1 MRFDVAHRT
10 GFTADNHGMRNGS
23 LPGELDA
30 AQERAAGNT
39 RGRKEDVISLHQSI
53 GIKDLGKVDARFLNS
68 GFFRFGLGIEAGKH
82 GATRTF
88 DGAGRQYAFRRAA
101 GSHHDI
107 DLGTLIHGHQG
118 TGDVAVG
125 MQLDACAYGP
135 DFLNKLLVAGL
146 IENEDDKVVGIL
158 AQRFGDEAEVD
169 MDRRI
174 QIDDVTGGLADNQLL
189 HVEAGAGVVHAASR
203 SGPDDGNGVG
213 TPISEQVGS
222 LDGIHGDVK
231 GRPIAHADD
240 FAVVEHGRFVLFAF
254 SDDDFARN
262 GQGIEGQAHGVHG
275 GAVSGV
281 FVAASEPARGR
292 KGGGFGDTDK
302 IKGKVALRRFHKGH
316 IALQKYEWFMNARP
330 SPIRWLRRYSEHR
343 SGEAALQGKARHAMV
358 GRHTFREGGFMLERD
373 MSNHTKEVLPIE
385 ALLPDLLEALGGG
398 TRCILEAAP
407 GAGKTTR
414 VPLALLRAAWLGG
427 KGILMLEPR
436 RMAARNA
443 ARYMASLLGEKVGQT
458 IGYRV
463 RLDSRVSAATR
474 ITVVTEGVLTRM
486 LQEDP
491 ELQGVGC
498 LIFDEFHER
507 SLNADLGLAL
517 ALDCQQGL
525 RDDLRLL
532 IMSATLD
539 SGPLLKLL
547 QQDFPG
553 EVPVLRSRGRT
564 WPVETYYFPLPRTD
578 MPMEAWV
585 ADAVRRA
592 LREEDGSILVFLP
605 GVGEIRKVEAL
616 LQGVRSDTVHLCPLY
631 GDLPAAEQDAA
642 IASVQAPLRKIV
654 LATSIAETSLTIEG
668 VRVVIDSG
676 LARTVRFDAGMG
688 MSRLVTER
696 VSLASAEQRR
706 GRAGRTGPGV
716 CYRLWHQGD
725 EAGMAAHTRPEI
737 LDADMA
743 PLCLELAVWGIAAPS
758 SLHWLDE
765 PPAEAVNQA
774 LPLLRSLEAV
784 DAAWR
789 VTARGKAMA
798 RLPLHP
804 RLAHMVL
811 AAKPLGLGKAAC
823 LLAAMADE
831 RDPLRLR
838 DADIRPRL
846 ALLEHGQGTPAVFR
860 IREAARQIGRLVDAA
875 GELPYRNPVNIPE
888 EEQAGVLLA
897 LAYPDR
903 LAQKRSRGSYRM
915 VNGRGGFLDDTDSLA
930 DEPVLAVGAVN
941 GGSGNV
947 RIWQAAPLSQETVE
961 ALYHAQFTETEEVVW
976 DSREQAVAARR
987 RVSFGAFILEETP
1000 LRSGGGSSLADR
1012 VAQAVLSGIRE
1023 LGLACLPWTD
1033 ELQQWRLRVELL
1045 RAVDKGGDW
1054 PDVSEEPLLAGL
1066 EDWLIPFLQGISR
1079 RSQFSKI
1086 DLAAALHALL
1096 PWRKQRELD
1105 VMAPTHMEV
1114 PSGSFIRLHYEASAE
1129 GIVPVLA
1136 VKLQEMFGMQGSP
1149 AVAEG
1154 KVPVLVHL
1162 LSPAGRPLQIT
1173 RDLKGFWKNGYPAV
1187 RAEMRGRYPK
1197 HPWPE
1202 DPFAAL
1208 PTRLTNRRLQNRS

>member
-1 MRFDVAHRT
+1 
-10 GFTADNHGMRNGS
+10 
-23 LPGELDA
+23 
-30 AQERAAGNT
+30 
-39 RGRKEDVISLHQSI
+39 
-53 GIKDLGKVDARFLNS
+53 
-68 GFFRFGLGIEAGKH
+68 
-82 GATRTF
+82 
-88 DGAGRQYAFRRAA
+88 
-101 GSHHDI
+101 
-107 DLGTLIHGHQG
+107 
-118 TGDVAVG
+118 
-125 MQLDACAYGP
+125 
-135 DFLNKLLVAGL
+135 
-146 IENEDDKVVGIL
+146 
-158 AQRFGDEAEVD
+158 
-169 MDRRI
+169 
-174 QIDDVTGGLADNQLL
+174 
-189 HVEAGAGVVHAASR
+189 
-203 SGPDDGNGVG
+203 
-213 TPISEQVGS
+213 
-222 LDGIHGDVK
+222 
-231 GRPIAHADD
+231 
-240 FAVVEHGRFVLFAF
+240 
-254 SDDDFARN
+254 
-262 GQGIEGQAHGVHG
+262 
-275 GAVSGV
+275 
-281 FVAASEPARGR
+281 
-292 KGGGFGDTDK
+292 
-302 IKGKVALRRFHKGH
+302 
-316 IALQKYEWFMNARP
+316 
-330 SPIRWLRRYSEHR
+330 
-343 SGEAALQGKARHAMV
+343 
-358 GRHTFREGGFMLERD
+358 MLERG
-373 MSNHTKEVLPIE
+373 MFNHTKEVLPIE
-385 ALLPDLLEALGGG
+385 PLLPDLLETLGSG

-414 VPLALLRAAWLGG
+414 VPLALLRAAWLDG

-458 IGYRV
+458 VGYRV
-463 RLDSRVSAATR
+463 RLDSRVSASTR

-486 LQEDP
+486 LQDDP

-547 QQDFPG
+547 QQDFSG
-553 EVPVLRSRGRT
+553 AVPVLRSEGRV
-564 WPVETYYFPLPRTD
+564 WPVETHHLPLPRAD
-578 MPMEAWV
+578 IPMEIWV

-592 LREEDGSILVFLP
+592 LRVENGSILVFLP
-605 GVGEIRKVEAL
+605 GTGEIRKVEAL

-642 IASVQAPLRKIV
+642 IAPVQAPVRKIV

-676 LARTVRFDAGMG
+676 LARTVRFDAGTG

-706 GRAGRTGPGV
+706 GRAGRTEPGV

-725 EAGMAAHTRPEI
+725 EAGMAAHIRPEI

-743 PLCLELAVWGIAAPS
+743 PLCLELAVWGITAPS
-758 SLHWLDE
+758 SLRWLDE
-765 PPAEAVNQA
+765 PPVEAVNQA
-774 LPLLRSLEAV
+774 IPLLRSLEAV
-784 DAAWR
+784 DAAGR
-789 VTARGKAMA
+789 VTARGRVMA

-811 AAKPLGLGKAAC
+811 AAKAFGLGKAAC

-838 DADIRPRL
+838 DVDIRPRL
-846 ALLEHGQGTPAVFR
+846 ALLGHGQGSPAVFR
-860 IREAARQIGRLVDAA
+860 IREAAHQIGRLVDAA
-875 GELPYRNPVNIPE
+875 DEPSHRTPMSIPE

-915 VNGRGGFLDDTDSLA
+915 ANGRGGFLDDTDSLA

-947 RIWQAAPLSQETVE
+947 RIWQAAPLSQETVA
-961 ALYHAQFTETEEVVW
+961 ALYQTQFTKNEEVVW
-976 DSREQAVAARR
+976 DSREQAVAARK
-987 RVSFGAFILEETP
+987 RVSFGAFIIEETP
-1000 LRSGGGSSLADR
+1000 LRNGGASLADR
-1012 VAQAVLSGIRE
+1012 MAQAVLSGIRE
-1023 LGLACLPWTD
+1023 LGMSCLPWTD
-1033 ELQQWRLRVELL
+1033 ELYQWRLRVELL
-1045 RAVDKGGDW
+1045 RAVDKSGDW
-1054 PDVSEEPLLAGL
+1054 PDVSEEALLTEL
-1066 EDWLIPFLQGISR
+1066 EDWLAPFLQGISR

-1105 VMAPTHMEV
+1105 AMAPTHMEV
-1114 PSGSFIRLHYEASAE
+1114 PSGSFIRLLYEASAE

-1136 VKLQEMFGMQGSP
+1136 VKLQEMFGMQESP
-1149 AVAEG
+1149 AIAEG